1 MTKSSTPKLT
11 AGKART
17 IALNKAT
24 KSAVGIGR
32 TANSQKNSKA
42 VAETTNPKIAL
53 EENAVKTATNSK
65 VTSKRAPRMARTK
78 HSRTATEAALK
89 ARDSVTAP
97 AHKTAAGTAR
107 IKDAE
112 IASKTDVAVPRTT
125 GLAGRVRTTEVLRS
139 GKSAVGVAR
148 DPDPKIASKA
158 AASKARDSKTKILS
172 TAPAGTA
179 RTSDPKPAPKA
190 GVSDIAPAPKA
201 AAGTARTT
209 KAMGAPKAA
218 AEMTNIMALRN
229 APKEGT
235 EMARVKDP
243 LAAAKAETGTPRTSK
258 PTPPPKAAAGMAH
271 HAAKIAA
278 PLDDFALD
286 SPIHKALR
294 ALSEKALAQTR
305 QLFEHSN
312 NTLKSALESCEKLFG
327 PAGQEA
333 VTFNRKIIEIAA
345 HNIDAGFDLA
355 TNLARAKNLAEVIEF
370 QAAYW
375 RKQMGDLSPEAED
388 KR

>member
-1 MTKSSTPKLT
+1 MTKSSTPKLA

-17 IALNKAT
+17 AALNKAT

-32 TANSQKNSKA
+32 TANSQKSSKA

-78 HSRTATEAALK
+78 HSRTEAALK
-89 ARDSVTAP
+89 ARDSVPVP

-112 IASKTDVAVPRTT
+112 IASKTNVVVPRTA
-125 GLAGRVRTTEVLRS
+125 GLAGTVRTTEVLRS
-139 GKSAVGVAR
+139 GKNAVGVAR

-158 AASKARDSKTKILS
+158 AANKARDPKPKILS

-179 RTSDPKPAPKA
+179 RTSDPKPAPQA

-209 KAMGAPKAA
+209 EAMGAPKAA

-235 EMARVKDP
+235 EIARVKDP
-243 LAAAKAETGTPRTSK
+243 LAAAKADTGTPRTTK

-271 HAAKIAA
+271 HAAKTAA
-278 PLDDFALD
+278 PFDDFALD
-286 SPIHKALR
+286 SPVHRALR
-294 ALSEKALAQTR
+294 ALSEKALAQMR
-305 QLFEHSN
+305 QLFERSN

-370 QAAYW
+370 QTAYW

>member
-1 MTKSSTPKLT
+1 
-11 AGKART
+11 
-17 IALNKAT
+17 
-24 KSAVGIGR
+24 
-32 TANSQKNSKA
+32 
-42 VAETTNPKIAL
+42 
-53 EENAVKTATNSK
+53 
-65 VTSKRAPRMARTK
+65 
-78 HSRTATEAALK
+78 
-89 ARDSVTAP
+89 
-97 AHKTAAGTAR
+97 
-107 IKDAE
+107 
-112 IASKTDVAVPRTT
+112 
-125 GLAGRVRTTEVLRS
+125 
-139 GKSAVGVAR
+139 VAR

-172 TAPAGTA
+172 TAPPGTA

-243 LAAAKAETGTPRTSK
+243 LAAAKPETGTPRTSK

-271 HAAKIAA
+271 HAPKIAA